1 MEVGMSTIIESIK
14 RLFAHET
21 SSKEIAKERLKLVLI
36 HDRSSISPEIIEQI
50 KEEMI
55 QVISKHLEIDRGGM
69 DFSLEGEEDSIALM
83 VSIPIKGMKRN
94 KKKSRD

>member
-1 MEVGMSTIIESIK
+1 MSTIIESIK
-14 RLFAHET
+14 RLFTHET

-50 KEEMI
+50 KEEII
-55 QVISKHLEIDRGGM
+55 QVISKHLEIDKGGM

>member
-14 RLFAHET
+14 RLFTHET

-50 KEEMI
+50 KEEII
-55 QVISKHLEIDRGGM
+55 QVISKHLEIDKGGM